1 MTSQPTLKQP
11 KANGAA
17 DSVVP
22 RFPQQGYARGYVD
35 RRREW
40 IEERTP
46 AVLKHVAACTL
57 DTDAMRGNIE
67 NPIGTIQMPLGVAGP
82 LKVNG
87 QHADGLFYV
96 PLATTEGA
104 LVRSYER
111 GMLAITRAGG
121 ATTRV
126 TISENR
132 GSPIFKCDD
141 VAAAHELSEFITAHL
156 TQLKAE
162 AESTTSHGKL
172 LRVRTRLIGR
182 DVIADFEYDTGD
194 AHGMN
199 MISKATDAACKW
211 IASQFPANTCYILS
225 GASSEKR
232 PSGMLFAGG
241 KGKHV
246 TAGVRLT
253 KRLCRQYLHATP
265 DQIADMWRR
274 TLVAQTVT
282 GVLGYNGHVANGL
295 TALFIATGQD
305 VANVT
310 NSAIAMNH
318 IEVLEDGD
326 LHASITLPSLTVAT
340 IGGGTGLGT
349 SAECLDMLDCRGT
362 GKVLKFTEIVAATI
376 LAGELSFGAALAS
389 DEFVNAHETLGRNR
403 PQDV

>member
-1 MTSQPTLKQP
+1 MNSRPTLTQP
-11 KANGAA
+11 AANGSA
-17 DSVVP
+17 DHTVVP
-22 RFPQQGYARGYVD
+22 RFPQQGYAREFVD
-35 RRREW
+35 KRREW
-40 IEERTP
+40 VEERTGCQ
-46 AVLKHVAACTL
+46 LDHVAACSL
-57 DTDAMRGNIE
+57 DTDLLRGNIE
-67 NPIGTIQMPLGVAGP
+67 NPIGTIQMPLGVVGP

-87 QHADGLFYV
+87 QHADGEFYV

-126 TISENR
+126 TISENK

-141 VAAAHELSEFITAHL
+141 VAAAHELAQFVEQNFK
-156 TQLKAE
+156 QLKAE

-172 LRVRTRLIGR
+172 LRVHTRLIGR
-182 DVIADFEYDTGD
+182 DVIVDFSYDTGD

-211 IASQFPANTCYILS
+211 IGRQFPAQTCYILS

-246 TAGVRLT
+246 TAGVRLS
-253 KRLCRQYLHATP
+253 KRIIRQYLHSTP
-265 DQIADMWRR
+265 QAIGDMWRR

-310 NSAIAMNH
+310 NSAVAMNH
-318 IEVLEDGD
+318 IEVTDEGD
-326 LHASITLPSLTVAT
+326 LYASITLPSLTIAT
-340 IGGGTGLGT
+340 IGGGTALGT
-349 SAECLDMLDCRGT
+349 SAECLDMLGCRGT
-362 GKVLKFTEIVAATI
+362 GHVLKFAEIVAATV
-376 LAGELSFGAALAS
+376 LAGELSFGAALAT
-389 DEFVNAHETLGRNR
+389 DEFVHAHESLGRNR
-403 PQDV
+403 PDA